1 MSAVPGL
8 SGALK
13 LYESEKVKDRTQGG
27 TLLREI
33 ISNRANLDVLQTT
46 ANRDGGKGWIALFQ
60 CLFASVLIEKK
71 TVIKKT
77 ATNTESGLPAG
88 ESPLTH
94 TALSFS
100 ADAQR

>member
-13 LYESEKVKDRTQGG
+13 LYESDKVKDRMQGG

-33 ISNRANLDVLQTT
+33 ISNRDNLEALQAT
-46 ANRDGGKGWIALFQ
+46 ASRDGGKGWIALFQ

-71 TVIKKT
+71 TVIKKV
-77 ATNTESGLPAG
+77 AANTDSGLPAG
-88 ESPLTH
+88 TSRP
-94 TALSFS
+94 SS
-100 ADAQR
+100 Q